1 MARQTIDIGAVGN
14 DGTGDS
20 IRDSFRK
27 VNDNFRELY
36 SSLGLG
42 ERLKFTGLED
52 APSTYV
58 GQNDTTTGN
67 TPVVTVNNTE
77 SGLAFKQL
85 IAGNGISLDFTTNP
99 NQISINSD
107 FAEIVADPT
116 PQLGGDLSMRSGGNQ
131 FRIIDAGTTISPLA
145 PIFKH
150 ELVNKNYA
158 DSKIARA
165 GVNAIDP
172 TTGNVDESFGRMSGP
187 LILSRS
193 PEPDDDSVYG
203 GLIAA
208 TKSYV
213 DSSAFGSSVNLYVAL
228 SGADERPGVSLSLQG
243 RALAYAYRTLEA
255 ALKRAEELV
264 LESRPIIGPYEKTL
278 TFNGGITECSLTAI
292 DQSPT
297 SGAGFAGAIRMS
309 VDTVTLT
316 SVGTNYYTGDILE
329 LVGGTVPSGGGKCF
343 IEVLSTLTTPGAIV
357 TFKIVST
364 GVYQGALPGSTNVA
378 TVISSSAAPVGIGAI
393 GVGAQFNVT
402 YKVGSVSIT
411 NGGTGYSLVSVRIT
425 GGGGTGAFGTAVV
438 TGGVITSITITN
450 KGAGFT
456 SLPTFQVDLPR
467 FLIYTAGLRTDFTGD
482 VTTSTAQAIRGRD
495 IREGLFLKG
504 KTSNALAQIV
514 AHSGALE
521 SGGNEIF
528 DVDIIYGTFEIGE
541 SITYGDIARD
551 IQITVL
557 VESGEYYENYP
568 LKVPANVSIVGD
580 EFRRVIFRPRPGTS
594 SSPWAF
600 QKFRRDLEIDGLTTA
615 TQEFGYHYLQDS
627 SNPVYPK
634 IDNKGGYNAAADLI
648 RLNRSFLQDEIV
660 AWINYNI
667 VNNVAPFTSTFTY
680 DRTLC
685 KRDIGLLV
693 DAFVFDLDYGEYN
706 RTISAGLKYY
716 QSSSGLV
723 AITTQLSQY
732 IAVLAHLEDLMQ
744 DIITNTEIVDVKQTL
759 FLQVIDPA
767 FQAEVGAAAVITD
780 LLAALQDVID
790 GSGSVN
796 YPKENEEMDVFLAND
811 TVRWQAISAIGHGGF
826 MAVLDPQG
834 QILSRSPYFQEC
846 ASFSRSKDRQVF
858 AGGMFIDGFAGN
870 LEFNIDTVV
879 TPTRL
884 SVSDLERFPEL
895 PGSFIVEDQVYR
907 INYVRDFVYNK
918 NGSTATFVLDE
929 TTPWPFQVFTY
940 DSAACSR
947 DTGLI
952 LDGLGR
958 DIVLGTNYWTRQ
970 NGITY
975 RLSQS
980 SVVIQDQ
987 RTITIEAIEFAH
999 NTVNQLISAYP
1010 TIQTTVSQSNSTI
1023 ADILRR
1029 GVVAAPGLSFT
1040 LPAGLS
1046 VNVTSAYTLLVAN
1059 KLYAVAEITAWITN
1073 QIATPTAPFTALDTF
1088 AANEVE
1094 DQCRQAV
1101 EAVIHDLIYGGNLA
1115 TRTRALKFY
1124 NNLTGAVI
1132 TDSNLSKTKTAAW
1145 HTYLNYLL
1153 GQVVQDLAPAVS
1165 YSALSRTSGTAA
1177 TATEAGTIN
1186 TLMTNMSSIIDAA
1199 NFTAAQAVVAATEP
1213 SFVGYTANNIAA
1225 RTIIQSNK
1233 STVQAATVAYVD
1245 FYGNRYEVL
1254 MPGNRSM
1261 LGNDFTQ
1268 INDMGYGVVVANGG
1282 LSELVSIFTY
1292 YCYIAYYSLT
1302 GGQIRSVAGSN
1313 AHGIYALVAEGADP
1327 LEVPTPTDL
1336 YEELSQGVTCYF
1348 PSGTY
1353 ANVINGLL
1361 IFVTDYEYTPLG
1373 SSELEV
1379 VHGNAV
1385 YRYPVTST
1393 TTTDLPAGVCRL
1405 NLSTGTGS
1413 ATQGLFAAVPDGTK
1427 MTLRM
1432 SNKILL
1438 TGGLEDVAVRPST
1451 GLKLRETPDTVYRVL
1466 QFNAD
1471 SDENG
1476 PYDILVNTATPT
1488 VFKVTL
1494 TITDIAS
1501 DVCTTSGNHKLR
1513 IGDRILP
1520 TSTANGFTSGVTYFI
1535 KTVPAYNQFTVST
1548 SPGGTVTALV
1558 NGSTLTIKAVKSHKL
1573 VESYTISFS
1582 TTGTLPAPLLAG
1594 ETYYVSSTG
1603 LTETEFRVSTI
1614 KNGPAVSITTAGSG
1628 IHRYNIVGLTLT
1640 NLRENYDYIDITILN
1655 PGEFISSE
1663 PTGRTCTISI
1673 ANPAEI
1679 TLNSH
1684 GFVAGDVIKFTTT
1697 GSLPSGINTLSRVY
1711 VLAAGLTANTFRI
1724 SGTAGGTAIETTG
1737 SQSGTH
1743 KVGLVSGRA
1752 GDDTFAVVA
1761 VDTLSVGRAQGSKFV
1776 WRGEEYII
1784 STYQSESV
1792 TNEAF
1797 GRVILNRVLV
1807 DAINNTDSSY
1817 TIKAGVAIRGSG
1829 SLGTLTIRISLTR
1842 VTGHDLL
1849 EIGTGSYADTNY
1861 PSEIFGAAV
1870 NALDPDSET
1879 AERDVGRCFYV
1890 TTDQFGNFSVGPFF
1904 RVDQGTGQVTFSSSI
1919 ALSNLDG
1926 IGFKRGVPVSEF
1938 STDSGMT
1945 DNATDTVPTENATR
1959 IYIERRLGLG
1969 HDGGIVAASQ
1979 LLPVTTG
1986 GYMALDG
1993 QLGMKAN
2000 MNLNFNKIFN
2010 VTDPTNPQD
2019 AVNLRSLTFDNFQ
2032 ELVFEDTISAAEIP
2046 TFIGAGP
2053 IMINASI
2060 GGDLS
2065 ASLSYSISTTLTGAY
2080 YDDSSVQEIDSGIE
2094 DESNVQVS
2102 DGIVVASYASFP
2114 DSGYIKINDEVL
2126 YYAAK
2131 VLGAGAGAPTANRLT
2146 GILRAQ
2152 LGSTATSHAA
2162 GSAVYSLSNV
2172 THNLQIVSG
2181 SIINADVNAT
2191 ADIVQSKLSMTIATE
2206 QASAPSG
2213 TAAQIQAANGLSS
2226 FNSSD
2231 FVVTNGWVTLKP
2243 NSVQLG
2249 DLEQMAADTLIGNS
2263 TASTANA
2270 AAVAF
2275 TTVVDEGLAVK
2286 KSQYSTVGF
2295 LRRTGAATAG
2305 DANFVVV
2312 AGSAGSS
2319 ASVGASEII
2328 VRDSNGDFG
2337 GRTIDVSNIKIDT
2350 QLSIDSTVTATGGY
2364 LQYYGYNS
2372 AGGILIQDGSL
2383 VADKKT
2389 AYWNN
2394 SHEFKTQD
2402 GLSNAPITCST
2413 VTATSVQAQTLTT
2426 GGNTTA
2432 GTITGRWT
2440 LSGTSPNESRLQATY
2455 SADLAENYEGDRDYE
2470 VGTVLVFGGDKEV
2483 TATNIKNDTRVAG
2496 VVSNTAAYTMY
2507 EACPGLKNLVA
2518 LQGRV
2523 PCKVVGKI
2531 KKGDILVTSGIPG
2544 VAAAAQGDV
2553 KVGTVVGKA
2562 LKDYDSDHIGLLE
2575 IAVGRT

>member
-1 MARQTIDIGAVGN
+1 MARQTIDIGVVGN

-58 GQNDTTTGN
+58 GQNDATTGN

-77 SGLAFKQL
+77 SGLAFKRL

-99 NQISINSD
+99 NQIAINSD
-107 FAEIVADPT
+107 FAEIVADPS

-172 TTGNVDESFGRMSGP
+172 TTGNVDESYGRMSGP

-193 PEPDDDSVYG
+193 PEPDDDTVYG

-213 DSSAFGSSVNLYVAL
+213 DSSAFGSSVNLYVAT
-228 SGADERPGVSLSLQG
+228 SGSDERPGVSPALQG
-243 RALAYAYRTLEA
+243 RALAYAYKTLEA

-278 TFNGGITECSLTAI
+278 TFNNGVTECSLTAI
-292 DQSPT
+292 EQSPT
-297 SGAGFAGAIRMS
+297 SGAGFVGAIRMS
-309 VDTVTLT
+309 VDTVTLS

-329 LVGGTVPSGGGKCF
+329 LVGGTVPGGGGKCF

-357 TFKIVST
+357 TFKIIST
-364 GVYQGALPGSTNVA
+364 GVYQGSLPGSSNVA
-378 TVISSSAAPVGIGAI
+378 TVISSSAAPVGIGSI

-438 TGGVITSITITN
+438 TGGVITSITITD
-450 KGAGFT
+450 KGTGFT

-482 VTTSTAQAIRGRD
+482 VTTSTPEAIRGRD
-495 IREGLFLKG
+495 IREGLFIRG

-528 DVDIIYGTFEIGE
+528 DVDIIYGTFQIGE
-541 SITYGDIARD
+541 SITYGDIARN

-600 QKFRRDLEIDGLTTA
+600 QKFRRDLVIDGLTTA
-615 TQEFGYHYLQDS
+615 TQEFGYHYLQDIS
-627 SNPVYPK
+627 SPVYPK
-634 IDNKGGYNAAADLI
+634 IDNKGGYTAAADLI
-648 RLNRSFLQDEIV
+648 RLNRTFLQDEIV
-660 AWINYNI
+660 AWINYNK

-680 DRTLC
+680 DNTLC

-693 DAFVFDLDYGEYN
+693 DAFVFDLDYGGYD

-716 QSSSGLV
+716 QSPSALV
-723 AITTQLSQY
+723 AITTQLSEY

-744 DIITNTEIVDVKQTL
+744 DIITNTEIVNVKQDL

-767 FQAEVGAAAVITD
+767 FQAESGADAVITD
-780 LLAALQDVID
+780 LLAALEDVID

-895 PGSFIVEDQVYR
+895 PGSFIVDDQVYR

-918 NGSTATFVLDE
+918 DGSTATFVLDE
-929 TTPWPFQVFTY
+929 TTPWPYSVFTY
-940 DSAACSR
+940 NSSACSR

-980 SVVIQDQ
+980 TVVIQDQ

-999 NTVNQLISAYP
+999 DTVNSLITAYP
-1010 TIQTTVSQSNSTI
+1010 TIQTIVDQSNSTI
-1023 ADILRR
+1023 ADIIRR
-1029 GVVAAPGLSFT
+1029 GSVAAPSLTFT

-1046 VNVTSAYTLLVAN
+1046 ANVTYAYDLLIAN
-1059 KLYAVAEITAWITN
+1059 KLYAIAEITAWIAA
-1073 QIATPTAPFTALDTF
+1073 QIAAPNAPFTALDIF
-1088 AANEVE
+1088 VASEVE
-1094 DQCRQAV
+1094 DQCRQAI

-1115 TRTRALKFY
+1115 TRTRSLKFY
-1124 NNLTGAVI
+1124 NNLTGVVI
-1132 TDSNLSKTKTAAW
+1132 TDSNLSQAKTAAW

-1165 YSALSRTSGTAA
+1165 YSALTRTSGTAA
-1177 TATEAGTIN
+1177 SATEAGTIN
-1186 TLMTNMSSIIDAA
+1186 TLMTNVSSIIGAA

-1225 RTIIQSNK
+1225 RNIIQTNK
-1233 STVQAATVAYVD
+1233 ATVQAATVDFVD

-1261 LGNDFTQ
+1261 LANDFTQ
-1268 INDMGYGVVVANGG
+1268 INDLGYGVVVANGG

-1292 YCYIAYYSLT
+1292 YCHIAYYSLT

-1313 AHGIYALVAEGADP
+1313 AHGNYALVAEGADP

-1348 PSGTY
+1348 PSGAY

-1361 IFVTDYEYTPLG
+1361 IYVTGYEYEPIG

-1393 TTTDLPAGVCRL
+1393 TTTDLPAGVSRL
-1405 NLSTGTGS
+1405 NLSVGTGD
-1413 ATQGLFAAVPDGTK
+1413 ATAEGLFAAVSNGTK

-1432 SNKILL
+1432 SNKVLL

-1466 QFNAD
+1466 QFDAD
-1471 SDENG
+1471 TDENG

-1488 VFKVTL
+1488 IFKVTV

-1513 IGDRILP
+1513 IGDRIIP

-1535 KTVPAYNQFTVST
+1535 KSVPAYNQFTVST
-1548 SPGGTVTALV
+1548 SPGGTVVTLV
-1558 NGSTLTIKAVKSHKL
+1558 NGSALTIKAVKTHKL

-1594 ETYYVSSTG
+1594 ETYYVSPTG
-1603 LTETEFRVSTI
+1603 ITETEFRVSAI

-1640 NLRENYDYIDITILN
+1640 NMRENYDYIDLTVLN
-1655 PGEFISSE
+1655 PGEFISSV
-1663 PTGRTCTISI
+1663 PTGTTCTISI
-1673 ANPAEI
+1673 ANPAVV
-1679 TLNSH
+1679 TLVGH

-1697 GSLPSGINTLSRVY
+1697 GALPSGINALSRY
-1711 VLAAGLTANTFRI
+1711 HVLAAGLGLDDFRI
-1724 SGTAGGTAIETTG
+1724 SEESGGTAVETTG
-1737 SQSGTH
+1737 SQSGVQ
-1743 KVGLVSGRA
+1743 KVGLVTGRA

-1761 VDTLSVGRAQGSKFV
+1761 ISTESVSRANGTKFV
-1776 WRGEEYII
+1776 WRGEEYVI

-1797 GRVILNRVLV
+1797 GRVILNRPLV

-1817 TIKAGVAIRGSG
+1817 TIKAGVATRSSG
-1829 SLGTLTIRISLTR
+1829 ALGTLTIRISLTR

-1861 PSEIFGAAV
+1861 PSEIFGASV

-1959 IYIERRLGLG
+1959 VYIERRLGLTHAG
-1969 HDGGIVAASQ
+1969 APVTASQ
-1979 LLPVTTG
+1979 LIPVTTG
-1986 GYMALDG
+1986 GYMSLDG
-1993 QLGMKAN
+1993 QLGMKAD

-2010 VTDPTNPQD
+2010 VSDATNPQD
-2019 AVNLRSLTFDNFQ
+2019 AINLRSLTLNNFQ
-2032 ELVFEDTISAAEIP
+2032 NWAGSNVQGGQFMVFTG
-2046 TFIGAGP
+2046 IGNTL
-2053 IMINASI
+2053 INASI
-2060 GGDLS
+2060 TGDLTFD
-2065 ASLSYSISTTLTGAY
+2065 LRTGVDSTLNNV
-2080 YDDSSVQEIDSGIE
+2080 DVQLNAG
-2094 DESNVQVS
+2094 
-2102 DGIVVASYASFP
+2102 VV
-2114 DSGYIKINDEVL
+2114 N
-2126 YYAAK
+2126 
-2131 VLGAGAGAPTANRLT
+2131 
-2146 GILRAQ
+2146 
-2152 LGSTATSHAA
+2152 
-2162 GSAVYSLSNV
+2162 
-2172 THNLQIVSG
+2172 
-2181 SIINADVNAT
+2181 NAEVNA
-2191 ADIVQSKLSMTIATE
+2191 AAAIAQSKLDMTIATA
-2206 QASAPSG
+2206 QLAAPTG
-2213 TAAQIQAANGLSS
+2213 TAAVIQAANGLSS
-2226 FNSSD
+2226 FSSAD
-2231 FVVTNGWVTLKP
+2231 FTVNNGFVILKA
-2243 NSVQLG
+2243 NSVQFG
-2249 DLEQMAADTLIGNS
+2249 DIEQMAPATLIGNR
-2263 TASTANA
+2263 TAATANA
-2270 AAVAF
+2270 AAVSF
-2275 TTVVDEGLAVK
+2275 TTVVDEGLAIK

-2295 LRRTGAATAG
+2295 LRRTGAGTAS
-2305 DANFVVV
+2305 DADFVVV

-2319 ASVGASEII
+2319 ASVGANEII

-2337 GRTIDVSNIKIDT
+2337 GRTVDVSNIKIDT
-2350 QLSIDSTVTATGGY
+2350 QLSIDSTATATGGY

-2383 VADKKT
+2383 AADKKT
-2389 AYWNN
+2389 AYWND
-2394 SHEFKTQD
+2394 SHEFKTQN
-2402 GLSNAPITCST
+2402 GVSNAPITCST

-2455 SADLAENYEGDRDYE
+2455 SADLAENYEGDQDYE

>member
-1 MARQTIDIGAVGN
+1 MARKTIDIGAVGN

-52 APSTYV
+52 APATYV
-58 GQNDTTTGN
+58 GQNNATTGN

-85 IAGNGISLDFTTNP
+85 IAGTGISLDFTTNP
-99 NQISINSD
+99 NQIAINSD
-107 FAEIVADPT
+107 FAEIVADPS
-116 PQLGGDLSMRSGGNQ
+116 PQIGGDLSMRSGGNQ
-131 FRIIDAGTTISPLA
+131 YRIIDAGTTISPLA

-172 TTGNVDESFGRMSGP
+172 TTGNIDESFGRMSGP

-193 PEPDDDSVYG
+193 PVPDDDTVYG

-228 SGADERPGVSLSLQG
+228 SGADDRPGVSPALQG

-278 TFNGGITECSLTAI
+278 TFNNGVTECSLTAI
-292 DQSPT
+292 DESPT
-297 SGAGFAGAIRMS
+297 SGINFAGTIRMS

-329 LVGGTVPSGGGKCF
+329 LVGGTVPGGGGKCF
-343 IEVLSTLTTPGAIV
+343 IEVLSTLTTPGAIL

-364 GVYQGALPGSTNVA
+364 GVYQGSLPGSTNVA
-378 TVISSSAAPVGIGAI
+378 TVISSSAAPVGVGSV

-438 TGGVITSITITN
+438 TGGVITSITITD
-450 KGAGFT
+450 KGTGFI
-456 SLPTFQVDLPR
+456 SIPSFQVDLPR
-467 FLIYTAGLRTDFTGD
+467 FLIYTANQRTDFTGD
-482 VTTSTAQAIRGRD
+482 VLTNTPQAIRGRD
-495 IREGLFLKG
+495 IREGLFLRG

-514 AHSGALE
+514 AHSGQLE

-541 SITYGDIARD
+541 SISYGDIARN
-551 IQITVL
+551 IQISVL

-594 SSPWAF
+594 ASPWAF
-600 QKFRRDLEIDGLTTA
+600 YKFRRDKVLDGLA
-615 TQEFGYHYLQDS
+615 IASQEFGYHYLQDLTQ
-627 SNPVYPK
+627 PVYPK

-648 RLNRSFLQDEIV
+648 RLNRSFIQEEIV
-660 AWINYNI
+660 AWINYNK
-667 VNNVAPFTSTFTY
+667 VNNIAPFTSTFTY
-680 DRTLC
+680 DTTLC

-693 DAFVFDLDYGEYN
+693 DSFVFDLDYGEYN

-723 AITTQLSQY
+723 AITTQLSEY

-744 DIITNTEIVDVKQTL
+744 DVITNTEIIDVKQQL

-767 FQAEVGAAAVITD
+767 FQAEIGADAVITD

-826 MAVLDPQG
+826 MGVLDPTG

-846 ASFSRSKDRQVF
+846 ASFSRSKDRQVW
-858 AGGMFIDGFAGN
+858 AGGMFVDGFTGN
-870 LEFNIDTVV
+870 LAFNIDVVV

-884 SVSDLERFPEL
+884 EVSDLDRFPQL
-895 PGSFIVEDQVYR
+895 PGSFIVDDQVYR
-907 INYVRDFVYNK
+907 INYVRDFVYDK
-918 NGSTATFVLDE
+918 DGSTATFVLDE
-929 TTPWPFQVFTY
+929 TTPWSFSVFTY
-940 DSAACSR
+940 NSAACSR

-980 SVVIQDQ
+980 NVVIQNQ
-987 RTITIEAIEFAH
+987 RLITIAAIEFAH
-999 NTVNQLISAYP
+999 DSVNDLLTAYS
-1010 TIQTTVSQSNSTI
+1010 TIQTIVDQSNTTI
-1023 ADILRR
+1023 ADIITR
-1029 GVVAAPGLSFT
+1029 GTVAAPSLTFT
-1040 LPAGLS
+1040 LPGTLS
-1046 VNVTSAYTLLVAN
+1046 LNVTSAYNLLIAN
-1059 KLYAVAEITAWITN
+1059 KLYAVAEITAYITN
-1073 QIATPTAPFTALDTF
+1073 QISVPTAPFTALDTF
-1088 AANEVE
+1088 VASEVE
-1094 DQCRQAV
+1094 DQCVQAV
-1101 EAVIHDLIYGGNLA
+1101 EAVIHDLIYGGNVA
-1115 TRTRALKFY
+1115 TRTRSLKFY
-1124 NNLTGAVI
+1124 NNLTGAVV
-1132 TDSNLSKTKTAAW
+1132 TDSSLSQAKTAAW

-1153 GQVVQDLAPAVS
+1153 GQVVQNLAPAVS
-1165 YSALSRTSGTAA
+1165 YSALSRTTGTAA
-1177 TATEAGTIN
+1177 SATEAGTIN
-1186 TLMTNMSSIIDAA
+1186 TLMTNMSSIIGAA

-1225 RTIIQSNK
+1225 RSIIQSNK
-1233 STVQAATVAYVD
+1233 ATLQASTVAYVD
-1245 FYGNRYEVL
+1245 FNGNRYQIL

-1261 LGNDFTQ
+1261 LANDFTQ
-1268 INDMGYGVVVANGG
+1268 INDLGYGVVVTNGG

-1292 YCYIAYYSLT
+1292 YCHIAYYSLN
-1302 GGQIRSVAGSN
+1302 GGQIRSVSGSN
-1313 AHGIYALVAEGADP
+1313 AHGVYALVAEGADP

-1336 YEELSQGVTCYF
+1336 YEELSQGVICYF

-1361 IFVTDYEYTPLG
+1361 IYVAGYEYEPLG

-1379 VHGNAV
+1379 VHGNTV
-1385 YRYPVTST
+1385 YRYPVTSVT
-1393 TTTDLPAGVCRL
+1393 TSDLPTGVSRL

-1413 ATQGLFAAVPDGTK
+1413 ETAEGLFAAVPDGTK
-1427 MTLRM
+1427 MTIRM
-1432 SNKILL
+1432 SNQVLL

-1451 GLKLRETPDTVYRVL
+1451 GLKLRETPNTVYRVL
-1466 QFNAD
+1466 QVNAD
-1471 SDENG
+1471 TDENG
-1476 PYDILVNTATPT
+1476 PYNLLFNTATPT

-1494 TITDIAS
+1494 TITVVAS
-1501 DVCTTSGNHKLR
+1501 NVCTTSGNHKLR
-1513 IGDRILP
+1513 IGDRIIP

-1548 SPGGTVTALV
+1548 SPGGTVVALV
-1558 NGSTLTIKAVKSHKL
+1558 NGSPLTITAVKTHKL

-1594 ETYYVSSTG
+1594 ETYFVTSSG

-1614 KNGPAVSITTAGSG
+1614 KNGSTVSITTAGSG

-1640 NLRENYDYIDITILN
+1640 NLRENYDYIDITVLN
-1655 PGEFISSE
+1655 PGEFISSA
-1663 PTGRTCTISI
+1663 PTGSTCTISI
-1673 ANPAEI
+1673 ANPAEV
-1679 TLNSH
+1679 TLTSH
-1684 GFVAGDVIKFTTT
+1684 GFTAGAVIKFTTT
-1697 GSLPSGINTLSRVY
+1697 GSLPGGISTLSRFY
-1711 VLAAGLTANTFRI
+1711 VLAAGLTANTFRL
-1724 SGTAGGTAIETTG
+1724 SATSGGTAIETTG
-1737 SQSGTH
+1737 SQSGTQ
-1743 KVGLVSGRA
+1743 KVGLVTGRA
-1752 GDDTFAVVA
+1752 GDDTFAVVGIS
-1761 VDTLSVGRAQGSKFV
+1761 TESVSRVQGSKFV

-1792 TNEAF
+1792 TNEPF

-1807 DAINNTDSSY
+1807 DAINNTDSAY
-1817 TIKAGVAIRGSG
+1817 TIKAGVPVRTSG
-1829 SLGTLTIRISLTR
+1829 ALGTLTIRISLTR

-1861 PSEIFGAAV
+1861 PSEIFGAPV

-1879 AERDVGRCFYV
+1879 EERDVGRCFYV

-1959 IYIERRLGLG
+1959 IYIERRLGLSHSG
-1969 HDGGIVAASQ
+1969 APVDTSQ
-1979 LLPVTTG
+1979 LIPSITG

-1993 QLGMKAN
+1993 QLSMKAD
-2000 MNLNFNKIFN
+2000 MNLNFNKISN
-2010 VTDPTNPQD
+2010 VSDATNPQD
-2019 AVNLRSLTFDNFQ
+2019 ALNLRSLTLMNFQ
-2032 ELVFEDTISAAEIP
+2032 NW
-2046 TFIGAGP
+2046 AG
-2053 IMINASI
+2053 
-2060 GGDLS
+2060 
-2065 ASLSYSISTTLTGAY
+2065 
-2080 YDDSSVQEIDSGIE
+2080 
-2094 DESNVQVS
+2094 SNVQGGQFMIFTGV
-2102 DGIVVASYASFP
+2102 GNTL
-2114 DSGYIKINDEVL
+2114 IN
-2126 YYAAK
+2126 
-2131 VLGAGAGAPTANRLT
+2131 ANITGDLTFDLRT
-2146 GILRAQ
+2146 GIDSTLNNVDVQ
-2152 LGSTATSHAA
+2152 LNA
-2162 GSAVYSLSNV
+2162 GVVNNV
-2172 THNLQIVSG
+2172 EVS
-2181 SIINADVNAT
+2181 AT
-2191 ADIVQSKLSMTIATE
+2191 AAIDQSKLLLTIATA
-2206 QASAPSG
+2206 QATAPAG
-2213 TAAQIQAANGLSS
+2213 TAAAIQAASGLSS
-2226 FNSSD
+2226 FSNLD
-2231 FVVTNGWVTLKP
+2231 FDVTSGHVTLKA
-2243 NSVQLG
+2243 NSVVLG
-2249 DLEQMAADTLIGNS
+2249 DLAQLAPDTLIGNS
-2263 TASTANA
+2263 GVVTANA

-2275 TTVVDEGLAVK
+2275 TTVVDEGLAIK
-2286 KSQYSTVGF
+2286 KSQYNTLGF
-2295 LRRTGAATAG
+2295 LRRTGATTASDG
-2305 DANFVVV
+2305 DYGMV
-2312 AGSAGSS
+2312 AGSAGTS
-2319 ASVGASEII
+2319 AAPGASEII
-2328 VRDSNGDFG
+2328 VRDVNGDFG
-2337 GRTIDVSNIKIDT
+2337 GRTVDVSNIKIDT
-2350 QLSIDSTVTATGGY
+2350 QLAIDSAVTATGGY
-2364 LQYYGYNS
+2364 LRYYGYNT
-2372 AGGILIQDGSL
+2372 AGGILISEGSL
-2383 VADKKT
+2383 AADDKT
-2389 AYWNN
+2389 SYWNDA
-2394 SHEFKTQD
+2394 HEFKTQN
-2402 GLSNAPITCST
+2402 GVSNAPITCST
-2413 VTATSVQAQTLTT
+2413 VTATSIQAQTLTT

-2440 LSGTSPNESRLQATY
+2440 LSGTSPDESRMQATY
-2455 SADLAENYEGDRDYE
+2455 AADLAENYEGDRDYE
-2470 VGTVLVFGGDKEV
+2470 VGTVLVFGGEKEV
-2483 TATNIKNDTRVAG
+2483 TTTNIKNDTRVAG

-2531 KKGDILVTSGIPG
+2531 RKGDILVTSGIPG
-2544 VAAAAQGDV
+2544 VAVAAVGDV

-2562 LKDYDSDHIGLLE
+2562 LKEYDSDHIGLSE